1 MRIHGDVVRFGVH
14 SGQQYES
21 FGACL
26 ELWQRA
32 EELGYDWVSLFD
44 HMRPPLGGPGGPCLE
59 GPTLLAGL
67 AARTQRI
74 RCGLL
79 VLAVPNRH
87 PASMAA
93 IAATL
98 DHVSGGRLELGLGSG
113 GPDLMYDQFGWER
126 PAAADRAVMLDET
139 CRILRSMWTLES
151 TDFHGHHYHLRGA
164 HLAPKPLQ
172 SHVPLVLG
180 GSGAGVLR
188 AAARHADI
196 WNTLPGTPEAYRRL
210 CAALDDQSREAGRE
224 LADIRQSI
232 TFRAVLAEDENEARR
247 RREALL
253 GHLPPDSPLLDEY
266 LSFGTPEQCV
276 ADLARYA
283 ALGVR
288 DFILGARPPI
298 DWTTVELVAT
308 RVAPALRR
316 VVVEGSSGSGR

>member
-1 MRIHGDVVRFGVH
+1 MRIHGEAVRFGVH

-32 EELGYDWVSLFD
+32 EALGYDWVSLFD
-44 HMRPPLGGPGGPCLE
+44 HLRPPLGGPGGPCLE
-59 GPTLLAGL
+59 GPTLLAAL
-67 AARTQRI
+67 AARTRRV

-87 PASMAA
+87 PASVAA
-93 IAATL
+93 MAATL

-113 GPDLMYDQFGWER
+113 GPDLMYDQFGLER
-126 PAAADRAVMLDET
+126 PAPADRAVMLDET
-139 CRILRSMWTLES
+139 CRVVRSLWTRES
-151 TDFHGHHYHLRGA
+151 TDFRGRHYTLDGA

-172 SHVPLVLG
+172 PHVPLVLG
-180 GSGAGVLR
+180 GAGSGVLR

-196 WNTLPGTPEAYRRL
+196 WNTLPGTPEAYRRM
-210 CAALDDQSREAGRE
+210 CAALGEHCDEAGRDA
-224 LADIRQSI
+224 ADIRQSI
-232 TFRAVLAEDENEARR
+232 TFRAVLAEDEKEAMR

-266 LSFGTPEQCV
+266 LSFGTPESCV
-276 ADLARYA
+276 ADLAPYA
-283 ALGVR
+283 ALGAR
-288 DFILGARPPI
+288 DFILGARPPV

-308 RVAPALRR
+308 RVAPALRQM
-316 VVVEGSSGSGR
+316 VEGSSGSDR